1 VTAAT
6 SALAAINQ
14 PAQPSGR
21 CSENDTPPARAAT
34 REGYDRFHG
43 QKTLE
48 EAMTGNDEKQPEGYL
63 RVRLGLHDTH
73 YASGLIPAA
82 TILRLFAD
90 CSSELGIRTEGTD
103 GYLAAYEKAEFFKP
117 VYAGDYIEIRARRLS
132 KGNRSRRTAVEARRA
147 MESKELGGGL
157 SGGIFHDPPE
167 LVAQAIMIAVR
178 PRETPPS

>member
-1 VTAAT
+1 MT
-6 SALAAINQ
+6 S
-14 PAQPSGR
+14 S
-21 CSENDTPPARAAT
+21 
-34 REGYDRFHG
+34 
-43 QKTLE
+43 
-48 EAMTGNDEKQPEGYL
+48 DEKQPEGFL

-73 YASGLIPAA
+73 YANGLIPAA

-117 VYAGDYIEIRARRLS
+117 LYAGDYIEIRARRLS

>member
-1 VTAAT
+1 M
-6 SALAAINQ
+6 
-14 PAQPSGR
+14 R
-21 CSENDTPPARAAT
+21 RT
-34 REGYDRFHG
+34 RIPGG
-43 QKTLE
+43 TTLE
-48 EAMTGNDEKQPEGYL
+48 EAMADNDEKQPRGYL

-73 YASGLIPAA
+73 YANGLIPAA

-90 CSSELGIRTEGTD
+90 CSSELGIRIDGSD

-117 VYAGDYIEIRARRLS
+117 VYAGDYLEIRARPLS

-167 LVAQAIMIAVR
+167 LIAQAIMIAVR
-178 PRETPPS
+178 PRGTAQV

>member
-1 VTAAT
+1 M
-6 SALAAINQ
+6 Q
-14 PAQPSGR
+14 G
-21 CSENDTPPARAAT
+21 D
-34 REGYDRFHG
+34 
-43 QKTLE
+43 
-48 EAMTGNDEKQPEGYL
+48 DEKQPEGFL

-73 YASGLIPAA
+73 YANGLIPAA

-103 GYLAAYEKAEFFKP
+103 AYLAAYEKAEFFKP

-167 LVAQAIMIAVR
+167 LVAQAIMIGVR
-178 PRETPPS
+178 PRETPRS